1 MELEKVKI
9 TEKFREFSD
18 YWSPKVVGE
27 LNGQL
32 VKIAKFKGEFVM
44 HHHKHEDEF
53 FYVIAGELYIE
64 LKNKTLHLGSGDFII
79 IPKGTDHKPYAPEE
93 VHVMLFEPS
102 STLNTGNVDN
112 HLTKSDLDK
121 I

>member
-1 MELEKVKI
+1 MKIEKVNLR
-9 TEKFREFSD
+9 EKLQTFRN

-27 LNGQL
+27 LNGQQ

-44 HHHKHEDEF
+44 HHHEEEDEL
-53 FYVIAGELYIE
+53 FYVIAGELFIAF
-64 LKNKTLHLGSGDFII
+64 KDKTMCLNPGEFVI
-79 IPKGTDHKPYAPEE
+79 IPKGIDHKPYSPEE
-93 VHVMLFEPS
+93 VHVMLLEPS
-102 STLNTGNVDN
+102 STLNTGNMNN

>member
-1 MELEKVKI
+1 MKIEKIKI
-9 TEKFREFSD
+9 TEKFQEFSD

-27 LNGQL
+27 LNGQQ

-44 HHHKHEDEF
+44 HHHDNEDEF

-64 LKNKTLHLGSGDFII
+64 LKDKTLHLDAGEFVI

-102 STLNTGNVDN
+102 STLNTGNVEND
-112 HLTKSDLDK
+112 LTVSDLDK

>member
-1 MELEKVKI
+1 MKIKKVNIAQKL
-9 TEKFREFSD
+9 KSFSE

-27 LNGQL
+27 LNQQM

-44 HHHKHEDEF
+44 HHHDNEDEF
-53 FYVIAGELYIE
+53 FYVINGELFIEIEDQTLNLKAGE
-64 LKNKTLHLGSGDFII
+64 FVI
-79 IPKGTDHKPYAPEE
+79 IPKGTDHKPYAPDE
-93 VHVMLFEPS
+93 VHIMLFEPS

-112 HLTKSDLDK
+112 NLTLADLDK